1 MTFCETCYFL
11 IFSLAEGPQLAN
23 YPILT
28 ILVFLPLA
36 GSLAVFLLGKRP
48 ALCRATALAVVLCE
62 LCLAAAIALL
72 VSQEAATAG
81 ALPGFFLVEDFS
93 WIETFG
99 IRYLLA
105 MDGISL
111 LMVLLTAFLATLAV
125 LFSWKTISE
134 RVPAYYGLL
143 LLAISGIL
151 GVFLALDLF
160 LFYLF
165 WEIMLIPLFFLICVW
180 GEGQRVKAALRFF
193 LFTIGGSLLML
204 LAIIGLYLLH
214 GRATG
219 VYTFA
224 LPELLNTPLEPVQS
238 CLLFSAFLLAFA
250 VKTPIFPLHGWLPDA
265 YTAAPTAATLLL
277 AGLMA
282 KTGVYGLIR
291 FAFPLFP
298 DAAALFTPVLYLLA
312 VVGILYA
319 SWLAYVQT
327 DVKRLV
333 AYSSFGHMG
342 FIVLGIVAWTP
353 VSLSGSVI
361 QMVNHGI
368 TTGALF
374 LMAGMLEDRSG
385 CRDSTSFGA
394 LWGKMPYF
402 GAFFLLF
409 SLATLGLPGLNNFV
423 GEFLILAG
431 VFRVSPLAAVFA
443 LGGIVLVLIYSL
455 RLVQNLLFGPER
467 VQREMADLSCREVVI
482 LASLALA
489 VIVLGV
495 YPSPA
500 LDLIRLPIALLS
512 GGKGGLP

>member
-1 MTFCETCYFL
+1 MA
-11 IFSLAEGPQLAN
+11 S

-28 ILVFLPLA
+28 ILIFLPLT
-36 GSLAVFLLGKRP
+36 GSLAIFLLGKRA
-48 ALCRATALAVVLCE
+48 ALCRATALAVVLAE
-62 LCLAAAIALL
+62 LILVAGITFLAPH
-72 VSQEAATAG
+72 EPATAG
-81 ALPGFFLVEDFS
+81 ALSGFFLVEDRP
-93 WIETFG
+93 WIEAFG

-111 LMVLLTAFLATLAV
+111 LMVLLTSFLATLAV
-125 LFSWKTISE
+125 LFSWKAITD
-134 RVPAYYGLL
+134 RVAAYYGLL
-143 LLAISGIL
+143 LLATAGIL

-165 WEIMLIPLFFLICVW
+165 WEVMLIPLFFLICVW

-204 LAIIGLYLLH
+204 LAIIGLYLIH
-214 GRATG
+214 GQATG

-224 LPELLNTPLEPVQS
+224 LPELLHTPLDPLQS

-265 YTAAPTAATLLL
+265 YTTAPTAATLLL

-291 FAFPLFP
+291 FAYPLFP
-298 DAAALFTPVLYLLA
+298 EAAALFTPVLYLLA
-312 VVGILYA
+312 VIGILYA

-327 DVKRLV
+327 DVKRLL

-342 FIVLGIVAWTP
+342 FVVLGIAAWTP

-374 LMAGMLEDRSG
+374 CMAGMLEERSG
-385 CRDSTSFGA
+385 CRDSASFGA
-394 LWGKMPYF
+394 LWGKIPCF

-409 SLATLGLPGLNNFV
+409 SLANLGLPGLNYFV

-431 VFRVSPLAAVFA
+431 VFRVSTFAAVFA
-443 LGGIVLVLIYSL
+443 LGGILLVLIYTL
-455 RLVQNLLFGPER
+455 RLVQNLLFGPEK
-467 VQREMADLSCREVVI
+467 VQREMADLSSREVVI

-489 VIVLGV
+489 VIALGV
-495 YPSPA
+495 YPAPA
-500 LDLIRLPIALLS
+500 LDLIRIPIALLS

>member
-1 MTFCETCYFL
+1 MV
-11 IFSLAEGPQLAN
+11 N

-28 ILVFLPLA
+28 ILVFLPFA
-36 GSLAVFLLGKRP
+36 GSLAVFLLGKRS
-48 ALCRATALAVVLCE
+48 ALCRATALAVSLCE
-62 LCLAAAIALL
+62 LALAAGLA
-72 VSQEAATAG
+72 VTAPLEPLAGG
-81 ALPGFFLVEDFS
+81 ALPGFFLIEDLP
-93 WIETFG
+93 WIERFG

-125 LFSWKTISE
+125 LCSWKAVTE
-134 RVPAYYGLL
+134 RVAPYHALL
-143 LLAISGIL
+143 LLATSGIV

-165 WEIMLIPLFFLICVW
+165 WEVMLIPLFFLICAW
-180 GEGQRVKAALRFF
+180 GEGQRVRAALRFF

-204 LAIIGLYLLH
+204 LAIIGLYLIH

-224 LPELLNTPLEPVQS
+224 VPELLHTPMAPALS
-238 CLLFSAFLLAFA
+238 CLLFAAFLLAFA

-291 FAFPLFP
+291 FACPLFP
-298 DAAALFTPVLYLLA
+298 DAAALFAPVLYALA
-312 VVGILYA
+312 VIGILYA

-342 FIVLGIVAWTP
+342 FIVLGIAAWTP

-374 LMAGMLEDRSG
+374 LMAGMLEERAG
-385 CRDSTSFGA
+385 CRDSASFGA
-394 LWGKMPYF
+394 LWGKVPYF
-402 GAFFLLF
+402 AACFLLF

-431 VFRVSPLAAVFA
+431 VFRVSPVAAVFA
-443 LGGIVLVLIYSL
+443 LVGIVLVLIYML

-467 VQREMADLSCREVVI
+467 VQRKMADLSPRELVI
-482 LASLALA
+482 LVSLALA

-495 YPSPA
+495 YPAPA
-500 LDLIRLPIALLS
+500 LDLIRVPIVLLT

>member
-1 MTFCETCYFL
+1 
-11 IFSLAEGPQLAN
+11 LAT

-36 GSLAVFLLGKRP
+36 GSLAIFLLGNRP
-48 ALCRATALAVVLCE
+48 VLCRTAALAVVLGE
-62 LCLAAAIALL
+62 LVLAAGIAFLAPL
-72 VSQEAATAG
+72 APATAG
-81 ALPGFFLVEDFS
+81 ALPGYFFVEDHP
-93 WIETFG
+93 WIEKFG

-111 LMVLLTAFLATLAV
+111 LMVLLTSFLATLAV
-125 LFSWKTISE
+125 LFSWKIITE
-134 RVPAYYGLL
+134 RVAAYYGLL
-143 LLAISGIL
+143 LLATAGIL
-151 GVFLALDLF
+151 GVFLSLDLF

-165 WEIMLIPLFFLICVW
+165 WEVMLIPLFFLICVW
-180 GEGQRVKAALRFF
+180 GEGQRITAALRFF

-204 LAIIGLYLLH
+204 LAIIGLHLAH
-214 GRATG
+214 GSATG

-224 LPELLNTPLEPVQS
+224 LPELLGTPLDPLQS

-265 YTAAPTAATLLL
+265 YADAPTAATLLL

-291 FAFPLFP
+291 FAYPLFP
-298 DAAALFTPVLYLLA
+298 EAAVLFTPLLFVLA

-342 FIVLGIVAWTP
+342 FIVLGVAAWTP
-353 VSLSGSVI
+353 ISLSGSVI

-368 TTGALF
+368 ATGALF
-374 LMAGMLEDRSG
+374 LMAGMLEERSG
-385 CRDSTSFGA
+385 CRDSASFGA
-394 LWGKMPYF
+394 LWGKIPFF

-431 VFRVSPLAAVFA
+431 VFRVSPLATVFA
-443 LGGIVLVLIYSL
+443 LGGIVLVLIYTL

-467 VQREMADLSCREVVI
+467 VQREMTDLSCREVVI

-495 YPSPA
+495 YPAPV

-512 GGKGGLP
+512 GGKGGMP

>member
-1 MTFCETCYFL
+1 MAT
-11 IFSLAEGPQLAN
+11 
-23 YPILT
+23 YPFLT

-36 GSLAVFLLGKRP
+36 GSLAVMLQGKKP
-48 ALCRATALAVVLCE
+48 ALCRVTALVVLLGE
-62 LCLAAAIALL
+62 LCLAAGIAFLTPL
-72 VSQEAATAG
+72 EPASSG
-81 ALPGFFLVEDFS
+81 SLPGYFFVEDLP

-111 LMVLLTAFLATLAV
+111 LMVLLTSFLATLAV
-125 LFSWKTISE
+125 LFSWESITE
-134 RVPAYYGLL
+134 RVAPYYGLL
-143 LLAISGIL
+143 LLATCGIL

-165 WEIMLIPLFFLICVW
+165 WEVMLIPLFFLICIW
-180 GEGQRVKAALRFF
+180 GKGQRVTSALRFF
-193 LFTIGGSLLML
+193 LYTVGGSLLML
-204 LAIIGLYLLH
+204 LAIIGLYLAH
-214 GRATG
+214 GTATG

-224 LPELLNTPLEPVQS
+224 LPELLHTPLDPLQS
-238 CLLFSAFLLAFA
+238 CLLFAAFLLAFA

-265 YTAAPTAATLLL
+265 YCDAPTAATLLL

-291 FAFPLFP
+291 FAYPLFP
-298 DAAALFTPVLYLLA
+298 DAALLLTPLLSALA
-312 VVGILYA
+312 VVGIVYA
-319 SWLAYVQT
+319 SWLAFAQT
-327 DVKRLV
+327 DIKRLV

-342 FIVLGIVAWTP
+342 FIVLGIAAWTP

-374 LMAGMLEDRSG
+374 LMVGMLEKRTG
-385 CRDSTSFGA
+385 CRDSASFGG
-394 LWGKMPYF
+394 LWGKVPIF
-402 GAFFLLF
+402 GGLFLLF

-431 VFRVSPLAAVFA
+431 AFRVFPLAAVFA
-443 LGGIVLVLIYSL
+443 LVGIVLVLIYTL
-455 RLVQNLLFGPER
+455 RLMQNLLFGAER
-467 VQREMADLSCREVVI
+467 THHEMADLSGREVVI
-482 LASLALA
+482 LGSLALA

-495 YPSPA
+495 YPAPV

>member
-1 MTFCETCYFL
+1 L
-11 IFSLAEGPQLAN
+11 SN

-48 ALCRATALAVVLCE
+48 ALCRATALAVVLGE
-62 LCLAAAIALL
+62 LCLATAIALL
-72 VSQEAATAG
+72 ASHEPTTSG
-81 ALPGFFLVEDFS
+81 TLSGFFLVEDLP

-99 IRYLLA
+99 VRYLLA

-111 LMVLLTAFLATLAV
+111 LMVLLTTFLATLAV
-125 LFSWKTISE
+125 LFSWKTITD
-134 RVPAYYGLL
+134 RVAAYYGLL
-143 LLAISGIL
+143 LLATTGIM

-165 WEIMLIPLFFLICVW
+165 WEVMLIPLFFLICVW
-180 GEGQRVKAALRFF
+180 GEGQRVTAALRFF

-214 GRATG
+214 GTATG

-224 LPELLNTPLEPVQS
+224 LPELLHTPLEPVQS

-265 YTAAPTAATLLL
+265 YTVAPTAATLFL

-291 FAFPLFP
+291 FAYPLFP
-298 DAAALFTPVLYLLA
+298 DAAALFTPFLYVLA

-327 DVKRLV
+327 EVKRLL

-342 FIVLGIVAWTP
+342 FIVLGVAAWTP

-374 LMAGMLEDRSG
+374 LMAGMLEERSG
-385 CRDSTSFGA
+385 CRDSASFGA

-431 VFRVSPLAAVFA
+431 VFRVSPLAAVLA
-443 LGGIVLVLIYSL
+443 LGGIILVLIYSL

-489 VIVLGV
+489 VIALGV
-495 YPSPA
+495 YPAPA

>member
-1 MTFCETCYFL
+1 MKVIENSYSRRFY
-11 IFSLAEGPQLAN
+11 LAT
-23 YPILT
+23 YPFLT

-36 GSLAVFLLGKRP
+36 GSLAVMLLGKKP
-48 ALCRATALAVVLCE
+48 ALCRVTALVVLLGE
-62 LCLAAAIALL
+62 LCLAAGIAFMAPL
-72 VSQEAATAG
+72 EPAASG
-81 ALPGFFLVEDFS
+81 SLPGYFLVEDLS

-111 LMVLLTAFLATLAV
+111 LLVLLTSFLATLAV
-125 LFSWKTISE
+125 LFSWKTITE
-134 RVPAYYGLL
+134 RVAAYYGLL
-143 LLAISGIL
+143 LLATSGIL

-165 WEIMLIPLFFLICVW
+165 WEVMLIPLFFLICVW
-180 GEGQRVKAALRFF
+180 GQGQRVQSALRFF

-204 LAIIGLYLLH
+204 LAIIGLYLAH
-214 GRATG
+214 GTATG

-224 LPELLNTPLEPVQS
+224 LPELLRTPLAPLHS
-238 CLLFSAFLLAFA
+238 CLLFAAFLLAFA

-265 YTAAPTAATLLL
+265 YCDAPTAATLLL
-277 AGLMA
+277 AGLTA
-282 KTGVYGLIR
+282 KTGVYGLLR
-291 FAFPLFP
+291 FAYPLFP
-298 DAAALFTPVLYLLA
+298 DAAALLTPLLSALA
-312 VVGILYA
+312 VVGIIYA
-319 SWLAYVQT
+319 SWLAYAQT
-327 DVKRLV
+327 DIKRLL
-333 AYSSFGHMG
+333 AYSSFGHTG
-342 FIVLGIVAWTP
+342 FIVLGIAAWTP

-374 LMAGMLEDRSG
+374 LMAGMLEERSG
-385 CRDSTSFGA
+385 SLDSGSFGA

-431 VFRVSPLAAVFA
+431 VFRVSPLAAVVA
-443 LGGIVLVLIYSL
+443 LGGVILVLIYTL
-455 RLVQNLLFGPER
+455 RLVQKLFFGPER
-467 VQREMADLSCREVVI
+467 VRHEMADLSFRELAI

-489 VIVLGV
+489 VIGLGV
-495 YPSPA
+495 YPAPV
-500 LDLIRLPIALLS
+500 LDLIRLPIALVS
-512 GGKGGLP
+512 GGMGGGP

>member
-1 MTFCETCYFL
+1 M
-11 IFSLAEGPQLAN
+11 AN

-36 GSLAVFLLGKRP
+36 GSLAVSLLGRRP
-48 ALCRATALAVVLCE
+48 ALCRATALAVVLAE
-62 LCLAAAIALL
+62 LCLAAAIALQASL
-72 VSQEAATAG
+72 ASTASA
-81 ALPGFFLVEDFS
+81 ALPGFFLVEDLP
-93 WIETFG
+93 WIEKFG

-111 LMVLLTAFLATLAV
+111 LMVLLTSFLATLAV
-125 LFSWKTISE
+125 LFSWKNVKE
-134 RVPAYYGLL
+134 RIAAYYSLL
-143 LLAISGIL
+143 LLATSGIL
-151 GVFLALDLF
+151 GVFLAIDLF

-165 WEIMLIPLFFLICVW
+165 WEAMLIPMFFLICVW
-180 GEGQRVKAALRFF
+180 GQGQKVTAALRFF

-204 LAIIGLYLLH
+204 LAIIGLYLAH
-214 GRATG
+214 GSATG
-219 VYTFA
+219 IYTFA
-224 LPELLNTPLEPVQS
+224 LPELLHTPLAPLQS
-238 CLLFSAFLLAFA
+238 CLLFAAFLLAFA

-282 KTGVYGLIR
+282 KTGVYALIR

-298 DAAALFTPVLYLLA
+298 DAAALFSPVLCVLA
-312 VVGILYA
+312 VLGILYA

-327 DVKRLV
+327 DVKRLL

-353 VSLSGSVI
+353 VSLSGSVL

-374 LMAGMLEDRSG
+374 LMAGMLEERSG
-385 CRDSTSFGA
+385 YRDSASFGA
-394 LWGKMPYF
+394 LWGKIPYF

-431 VFRVSPLAAVFA
+431 VFRVYPLAVVFA
-443 LGGIVLVLIYSL
+443 LVGIVLVLIYTL
-455 RLVQNLLFGPER
+455 RLVQNLLFGAER
-467 VQREMADLSCREVVI
+467 LHHEMADLSGREMLI
-482 LASLALA
+482 LASLAIA

-495 YPSPA
+495 YPAPA
-500 LDLIRLPIALLS
+500 LDCIRLPIALLS
-512 GGKGGLP
+512 GGVGGLP

>member
-1 MTFCETCYFL
+1 
-11 IFSLAEGPQLAN
+11 LAN
-23 YPILT
+23 YPILSLL
-28 ILVFLPLA
+28 IFLPFA
-36 GSLAVFLLGKRP
+36 GSLAVFLLGNRP
-48 ALCRATALAVVLCE
+48 ALCRATALAVLTGELVLAVSIAF
-62 LCLAAAIALL
+62 LAPPEP
-72 VSQEAATAG
+72 VTTG
-81 ALPGFFLVEDFS
+81 ALPGFFLVENLP

-111 LMVLLTAFLATLAV
+111 LMVLLTVFLTTLAV
-125 LFSWKTISE
+125 LFSWNSITES
-134 RVPAYYGLL
+134 VSAYYGLL
-143 LLAISGIL
+143 LLATSGIL

-204 LAIIGLYLLH
+204 LAIIGLYLAH
-214 GRATG
+214 GKATG

-224 LPELLNTPLEPVQS
+224 LPELLQTPLDPVQS

-250 VKTPIFPLHGWLPDA
+250 VKIPIFPLHGWLPDA

-291 FAFPLFP
+291 FAYPLFP
-298 DAAALFTPVLYLLA
+298 EAAALFTPVLYLLA
-312 VVGILYA
+312 VLGILYA

-342 FIVLGIVAWTP
+342 FIVLGVVAWTP
-353 VSLSGSVI
+353 VSLSGSVL

-368 TTGALF
+368 STGALF
-374 LMAGMLEDRSG
+374 LMAGMLEERSG

-431 VFRVSPLAAVFA
+431 VFRVSPLAAVVA
-443 LGGIVLVLIYSL
+443 LGGIVLVLIYTL

-467 VQREMADLSCREVVI
+467 FKRDMADLSRRELVV
-482 LASLALA
+482 LVSLALA

-495 YPSPA
+495 YPAPA